1 MARAKLQ
8 CGRGTMDD
16 DIIKIVT
23 STVTNIRTRKKVR
36 VDLPFLRPD
45 LITLNNTLFYLATT
59 TTAKK
64 TENEVRIN

>member
-23 STVTNIRTRKKVR
+23 STVTNLGTRKKVR
-36 VDLPFLRPD
+36 VD
-45 LITLNNTLFYLATT
+45 
-59 TTAKK
+59 
-64 TENEVRIN
+64 